1 MPTSTSTSTI
11 TVNLDSK
18 QLEKSLHRVERSFY
32 RLNKR
37 LVQNQ
42 KTTKKT
48 NSGAKNLSDQ
58 GLANMQAGLVQLST
72 YLMNVNQTLDNV
84 FDKMKTKF
92 IQAQSAM
99 VRLRITMGIAG
110 EENSDDTTMVAKLG
124 SYRDFETRINQYAE
138 TTEYTKKQVADAFSS
153 LIQSGRSAEDAM
165 KQLVPTLQLTTA
177 SMGQLGLTEA
187 IQLADLQMTTLG
199 GNVNDTAKNF
209 GMLLRMTQKTKVSFK
224 DLEGVMS
231 SLKGAQ
237 TRFGETEQGD
247 GILSKPA
254 EMMAL
259 VGIVRRMGLGAKE
272 SGQKVEQFTR
282 SIASMYNT
290 ARKGELYAHKTSG
303 TMKPR
308 FSLKRQDLLNFFG
321 VARKKGGKEKLK
333 ELAKE
338 YGLVDAGLNRIQDE
352 FLKRQL
358 MKRTKSGKFVEL
370 GATELIEKLRTS
382 YKNLIKKRGSGEA
395 KAIAQQA
402 FGQEAGAFV
411 LNAVV
416 DFETKGGQKLRDF
429 VVGISK
435 DQDELKKAQEEA
447 LKSLENK
454 LKVLSSAEDAL
465 SETLMKQD
473 VMTKGLVETYTAML
487 GTVTSVLRKNKSLTA
502 TIGALGR
509 SMQVATDIGFR
520 LGFALTASATFSIAL
535 AHSAKVAGGAVTG
548 LSGILKSFYTVF
560 LAPTVRV
567 LLLMS
572 GGLFVVGL
580 GVLALMKHFSDAET
594 IGEGFSNFL
603 GDIKT
608 KAMDASY
615 ALKLLFSGE
624 DAFKKKGSAEIL
636 ANYKNLYDESTRLQN
651 KLKQNPDM
659 NLVRE
664 KQIGERLKQLSK
676 EMTTYEKIIGQAGT
690 DRLIESGFTESSDK
704 IVSTVDRLKSIF
716 NGLKIVVDGALGP
729 MGKTMGLILDGLY
742 KVFMLL
748 TLPIRIV
755 LDLLGYFGASADE
768 NSKTLTT
775 FGVILGWVLGIF
787 AGFKVIMMIV
797 FIMKKMASTVTG
809 TFTRIASA
817 EARLAGAQRML
828 TTTTFQ
834 NASGWDKL
842 RLKLLAVKGNNDALH
857 VALVRVDQDISK
869 TGVSLGFWGRT
880 LERIRMKQAGF
891 TAGLNKMGRGSTSL
905 GGKLMKV
912 EMGLL
917 AIGGIMSYTGA
928 DESGWGKTIFD
939 MVMGLSLLL
948 PLLTMV
954 APLLWAG
961 AVAMWGFLTP
971 ILGVAGAIILIIGLI
986 AGLVAGL
993 AWLGGWW
1000 DDDKEVAVSK
1010 KLGINVGSSTPSTTS
1025 NPNPQGQTTNVHN
1038 KQKVTINLDKNMSQ
1052 RQLEDVRQTIGG
1064 EPQGGWDVFTDPNT
1078 MMGQ

>member
-1 MPTSTSTSTI
+1 MATSTSTSTI

-18 QLEKSLHRVERSFY
+18 QLEKSLQRVEKSFD

-110 EENSDDTTMVAKLG
+110 EENTTDSSMLTRIE
-124 SYRDFETRINQYAE
+124 SYKKFETEINKYAE

-153 LIQSGRSAEDAM
+153 LIQNGRTAQEAM
-165 KQLVPTLQLTTA
+165 NQLLPTLQLTTA
-177 SMGQLGLTEA
+177 SMGSLGLTEA

-199 GNVNDTAKNF
+199 GNVKDTEKNF
-209 GMLLRMTQKTKVSFK
+209 GMLLRMTQKTKVQFK

-231 SLKGAQ
+231 SLKGAHS
-237 TRFGETEQGD
+237 RFGTTRDAD

-303 TMKPR
+303 TQKPR
-308 FSLKRQDLLNFFG
+308 FSLKRQELLNFFG
-321 VARKKGGKEKLK
+321 VAREKGGKKRLN

-338 YGLVDAGLNRIQDE
+338 YDLVGAGLNRIQDE

-358 MKRTKSGKFVEL
+358 MKRTEGGKFVEL

-382 YKNLIKKRGSGEA
+382 YKRLIEERGSGEA
-395 KAIAQQA
+395 KAVAQQA

-416 DFETKGGQKLRDF
+416 EFEEGNKTSLRKFVKG
-429 VVGISK
+429 IIK
-435 DQDELKKAQEEA
+435 DQDELRKAHEEA

-454 LKVLSSAEDAL
+454 LKVLTSAEDAL
-465 SETLMKQD
+465 SETLMKED
-473 VMTKGLVETYTAML
+473 VMANGLVETYTAML
-487 GTVTSVLRKNKSLTA
+487 STVTAVLRKNKSLTT

-509 SMQVATDIGFR
+509 TMQVATDIGFK

-535 AHSAKVAGGAVTG
+535 SHSAKVAGGAMTG
-548 LSGILKSFYTVF
+548 LSGILKSFYAVF

-580 GVLALMKHFSDAET
+580 GVMALMKHFSTAET
-594 IGEGFSNFL
+594 IGEGFSQFL
-603 GDIKT
+603 GDLKT

-615 ALKLLFSGE
+615 ALKLLFAGGE
-624 DAFKKKGSAEIL
+624 DFEGQTSTEIVKGYQKLVDDYSDLKGRDLTSTFTKKDQETGLTAL
-636 ANYKNLYDESTRLQN
+636 T
-651 KLKQNPDM
+651 
-659 NLVRE
+659 V
-664 KQIGERLKQLSK
+664 
-676 EMTTYEKIIGQAGT
+676 EMGKYEKIIGKVGT
-690 DRLIESGFTESSDK
+690 KRIADPEFIGHSEKLLK
-704 IVSTVDRLKSIF
+704 IVDRLKSIF

-768 NSKTLTT
+768 NSKILTT
-775 FGVILGWVLGIF
+775 FGVVLGWVLGIF
-787 AGFKVIMMIV
+787 TGFKVVSLIIFMMT
-797 FIMKKMASTVTG
+797 KMASTITG

-817 EARLAGAQRML
+817 EARLKI
-828 TTTTFQ
+828 TTESVTTGIYRQ
-834 NASGWDKL
+834 ASGWDKL
-842 RLKLLAVKGNNDALH
+842 RLKLLSIKGSNEALH
-857 VALVRVDQDISK
+857 NAIVRVDQDLRKSQ
-869 TGVSLGFWGRT
+869 TTLGLWGRAVD
-880 LERIRMKQAGF
+880 RVKMKQAGF
-891 TAGLNKMGRGSTSL
+891 TAGLTKMGRGAKGL
-905 GGKLMKV
+905 GRTLMGV

-917 AIGGIMSYTGA
+917 AIGGIMSYNEMG
-928 DESGWGKTIFD
+928 ESGWGKTIFD

-954 APLLWAG
+954 APLLWSG

-971 ILGVAGAIILIIGLI
+971 MMVLAVKIILIIGLI

-1000 DDDKEVAVSK
+1000 DDDKELKVQSQI
-1010 KLGINVGSSTPSTTS
+1010 KLGNGGGTPSTLGS
-1025 NPNPQGQTTNVHN
+1025 NESAIASNRTYHDRSRN
-1038 KQKVTINLDKNMSQ
+1038 TINIHAPVTDEKLDNALQ
-1052 RQLEDVRQTIGG
+1052 RRKFNLGG
-1064 EPQGGWDVFTDPNT
+1064 SHFFGPDPNT
-1078 MMGQ
+1078 RMDG